1 MGKLIDADMINRE
14 INECEIP
21 NSFIDADHSAD
32 YAVGY
37 KSGYNNALWHLRA
50 FVSQQ
55 KSEGEKER
63 IDAKRAIEV
72 MTTEMK
78 CILRSDT
85 CNHDCK
91 SCILVLP
98 DDMLLNAY
106 CVAIQALTRMLKEEG
121 EENRKE

>member
-1 MGKLIDADMINRE
+1 MGKLIVADMINKE

-21 NSFIDADHSAD
+21 NSFIDEDHSAD

-55 KSEGEKER
+55 KGEGEKER
-63 IDAKRAIEV
+63 MDAKRAIEV

-98 DDMLLNAY
+98 DDLLLNAY
-106 CVAIQALTRMLKEEG
+106 CVAIHALTRMLKEEG
-121 EENRKE
+121 RE

>member
-1 MGKLIDADMINRE
+1 MGKLIDADMINKE
-14 INECEIP
+14 INECEIH
-21 NSFIDADHSAD
+21 NSIIDEDHSAD
-32 YAVGY
+32 YSVGY

-55 KSEGEKER
+55 GSISEKER
-63 IDAKRAIEV
+63 MDAKRAIEV

-91 SCILVLP
+91 SCLLVLP
-98 DDMLLNAY
+98 DDLLLNAY
-106 CVAIQALTRMLKEEG
+106 CVAIQALARMLKEEG